1 MATKLMGESDIMFE
15 TDNKTLYGVLFK
27 QRNVFL
33 DMFMILC
40 SVAFMAVMANIR
52 IPLWPVPITM
62 QTFGVFLIA
71 FFFGSRKG
79 FLAILAYILAGL
91 VGVGVFAGYK
101 SGIAIFL
108 GPTAGYIIGFLF
120 MALVVGWL
128 IEKGYGR
135 NKGSVLFCML
145 VGEVILYVFGLTGL
159 WLYLGNVS
167 FIKVLMLGFVPF
179 IVGDVLKIL
188 GAVALFPYLWKGAE
202 KLSQ

>member
-1 MATKLMGESDIMFE
+1 MFE
-15 TDNKTLYGVLFK
+15 TENKTLYEVLFK

-40 SVAFMAVMANIR
+40 SVAFLGLMANIR

-79 FLAILAYILAGL
+79 FLAILAYVLAGL
-91 VGVGVFAGYK
+91 VGFSVFAGYK
-101 SGIAIFL
+101 SGIAVFL

-120 MALVVGWL
+120 MVLVVGL
-128 IEKGYGR
+128 MIEKGYGR
-135 NKGSVLFCML
+135 SKSSVLFCML
-145 VGEVILYVFGLTGL
+145 VGEVILYIFGLTGL

-179 IVGDVLKIL
+179 IIGDVLKIM

-202 KLSQ
+202 RISQ

>member
-1 MATKLMGESDIMFE
+1 MFE
-15 TDNKTLYGVLFK
+15 TENKTLYEVLFK
-27 QRNVFL
+27 QRNDFL

-40 SVAFMAVMANIR
+40 SVAFLGLMANIR

-71 FFFGSRKG
+71 FFFGYKKG

-91 VGVGVFAGYK
+91 LGIGVFAGYK
-101 SGIAIFL
+101 SGFAVFL
-108 GPTAGYIIGFLF
+108 GPTAGYIIGLLF
-120 MALVVGWL
+120 MVLVVGL
-128 IEKGYGR
+128 MIEKGYGR
-135 NKGSVLFCML
+135 SKTSVLFCML
-145 VGEVILYVFGLTGL
+145 VGEVILYIFGLTGL

-179 IVGDVLKIL
+179 IIGDILKIM

-202 KLSQ
+202 RISQ